1 MTTNR
6 VLLLTVAIFA
16 LHALEEYVT
25 AFYTTDLTVLWLA
38 SVLSVAPLAV
48 WSAVE
53 VVIFAFLGSM
63 FAFPKNKV
71 LWAIL
76 LLFMAAQL
84 YHLALAIFAN
94 TYSGVLTTVLFVPLL
109 WFTYRASPFGT
120 KI

>member
-6 VLLLTVAIFA
+6 TLLLTLAVFA
-16 LHALEEYVT
+16 LHALEEYAT
-25 AFYTTDLTVLWLA
+25 AFYTTDPIVLWLA
-38 SVLSVAPLAV
+38 SLFSIAPLAV

-63 FAFPKNKV
+63 FAFPKNKL

-84 YHLALAIFAN
+84 YHLALAVFAN
-94 TYSGVLTTVLFVPLL
+94 TYSGVMTTILFVPLF
-109 WFTYRASPFGT
+109 WFAYRASPFGAKT
-120 KI
+120 